1 MKSDG
6 LHCEKSWHLS
16 LSRSE
21 KKHSTGRQKGSGS
34 SFCFPREKSVRA
46 WVNVTHRPQIYSS
59 FMLFNAWNAL
69 NPFFSYF
76 YNLFKSNL
84 EVYFYRT
91 LSKNNKGLEKLYF
104 ADLRSDALKLQA
116 YMNGAWIVPAD
127 SLKCLQWLFKRRFG
141 SFVLHSWL
149 WIEFNLSVSR
159 PRGHCRHV
167 DGCFHTSRRNRSC
180 RLAVNCPKTACAP
193 K

>member
-1 MKSDG
+1 MSKRHPSPPD
-6 LHCEKSWHLS
+6 LLVFHERRCCLIAATLIDMHEM
-16 LSRSE
+16 
-21 KKHSTGRQKGSGS
+21 Q
-34 SFCFPREKSVRA
+34 
-46 WVNVTHRPQIYSS
+46 NVES
-59 FMLFNAWNAL
+59 
-69 NPFFSYF
+69 FFSYC
-76 YNLFKSNL
+76 YNLLKSSL

-91 LSKNNKGLEKLYF
+91 LSKNNKGLGKLYF

-167 DGCFHTSRRNRSC
+167 DGCFHTSRCHRSC
-180 RLAVNCPKTACAP
+180 GLAFNGPKTACAP